1 MGQDLTKSIKEF
13 GKNLLEDMDHQ
24 EVPFSS
30 MVESFKPYQ
39 NANQAPYFQ
48 SAIALEL
55 PVQKELILGDNT
67 LKEIRVPALR
77 PKFDLFVEYSWHDN
91 GRGDLVARIEYNRS
105 LYREETITGF
115 MRSIESVLCEAS
127 AYISTEEGNG

>member
-1 MGQDLTKSIKEF
+1 MGAQNDLILGVPVSGRTTAASQGVVSCFVNTLPIRNNAPLGQDLTKSIKEF

-55 PVQKELILGDNT
+55 PVQKN
-67 LKEIRVPALR
+67 
-77 PKFDLFVEYSWHDN
+77 
-91 GRGDLVARIEYNRS
+91 
-105 LYREETITGF
+105 
-115 MRSIESVLCEAS
+115 
-127 AYISTEEGNG
+127 